1 MNKREKEVLEETLKN
16 EKKVLKE
23 LDKVYAEALTEID
36 DKILQLLARDDGNMQ
51 NVIYQVEYQ
60 KALKQQIESA
70 IDTLHSKE
78 FTSVSEYLTDC
89 YNTGFIGTMYNL
101 HGQNIPLMI
110 PIDQEQVVQAIT
122 KDTKLSESLYNRLG
136 KDIKTLKKQ
145 IASELSV
152 GIATAQSYADIH
164 RNIAT
169 VAGINKNKAMRIAR
183 TEGHRIQQTAAVN
196 ACNKAVE
203 KGADIVKQWSAAL
216 DGRTR
221 DSHRRVDGEI
231 VELDKPFSNGLMY
244 PGDPNGP
251 AAEVVNCRCT
261 ISQRAKWRLDNE
273 ELERL
278 KVRAGYFGLDKTENF
293 TDYKSKYLEM
303 SEEDLLTA
311 GSSGKMVLKSGL
323 KKITGNHT
331 IEDDI
336 GTRDNPT
343 CNPNYKKKGDYA
355 KNCGYCSATYEMR
368 RRGYDVIA
376 NPLNTMLVSDWVKLF
391 DNADVR
397 KFIPLRRP
405 IRKGETDE
413 KLTTE
418 LETIPSTVEQLSS
431 QLLSLHEDGAR
442 GSVFVQWVG
451 RQVGHFFSWEIE
463 GDNVCYIDG
472 QNGNMNA
479 SEYFNHVEV
488 NSILT
493 IRWDNLMP
501 SDSIK
506 EACKDRG

>member
-36 DKILQLLARDDGNMQ
+36 DKISQLLARDDGNMQ

-122 KDTKLSESLYNRLG
+122 KDTKLSESLYNSLG

-183 TEGHRIQQTAAVN
+183 TEGHRIQQTASYDAQK
-196 ACNKAVE
+196 KAKE

-221 DSHRRVDGEI
+221 DSHRHVDGEI
-231 VELDKPFSNGLMY
+231 TELDKPFSNGLMY

-293 TDYKSKYLEM
+293 NDYKSKYLKASNKIVSAPLINSTELIKAYECF
-303 SEEDLLTA
+303 SEILDNSDGVDLHVMKMRMYAEYTEYIEIDKLDTAFEYNINDDVIYYNPKADKFDLYDLNFAQAHELSHRMDFLEYRSFENEDFLGA
-311 GSSGKMVLKSGL
+311 IDICRQKIIENSSEIQTWFNEGGKYELNFPLNDIVSALSKNEIDVRIGH
-323 KKITGNHT
+323 KNDYW
-331 IEDDI
+331 EDDAINVPMEVFANISSIDII
-336 GTRDNPT
+336 GGEVKAEFDTLLKELYEV
-343 CNPNYKKKGDYA
+343 YK
-355 KNCGYCSATYEMR
+355 EM
-368 RRGYDVIA
+368 
-376 NPLNTMLVSDWVKLF
+376 VS
-391 DNADVR
+391 
-397 KFIPLRRP
+397 
-405 IRKGETDE
+405 
-413 KLTTE
+413 
-418 LETIPSTVEQLSS
+418 
-431 QLLSLHEDGAR
+431 
-442 GSVFVQWVG
+442 
-451 RQVGHFFSWEIE
+451 
-463 GDNVCYIDG
+463 
-472 QNGNMNA
+472 
-479 SEYFNHVEV
+479 
-488 NSILT
+488 
-493 IRWDNLMP
+493 
-501 SDSIK
+501 
-506 EACKDRG
+506 

>member
-36 DKILQLLARDDGNMQ
+36 DKISQLLARDDGNMQ

-169 VAGINKNKAMRIAR
+169 VAGISKNKAMRIAR
-183 TEGHRIQQTAAVN
+183 TEGHRIQQTASYDAQK
-196 ACNKAVE
+196 KAKE

-221 DSHRRVDGEI
+221 ESHRRVDGEI
-231 VELDKPFSNGLMY
+231 RELDEPFSNGLMI
-244 PGDPNGP
+244 PGDHEAP
-251 AAEVVNCRCT
+251 ASEVVNCRCALL
-261 ISQRAKWRLDNE
+261 QRARWALDE
-273 ELERL
+273 
-278 KVRAGYFGLDKTENF
+278 
-293 TDYKSKYLEM
+293 S
-303 SEEDLLTA
+303 
-311 GSSGKMVLKSGL
+311 
-323 KKITGNHT
+323 
-331 IEDDI
+331 
-336 GTRDNPT
+336 
-343 CNPNYKKKGDYA
+343 
-355 KNCGYCSATYEMR
+355 
-368 RRGYDVIA
+368 
-376 NPLNTMLVSDWVKLF
+376 
-391 DNADVR
+391 
-397 KFIPLRRP
+397 
-405 IRKGETDE
+405 
-413 KLTTE
+413 E
-418 LETIPSTVEQLSS
+418 LETLRKRASFHGLLVDDSKKFGHEKAIDFSDFKAKYLKASHEENAKEAFKKKYGITEKDEKAIYDYVSFKSYVVNDKLRRKQPLTHDEERFTMELNNALDKMPTYSGNLQRSLLLRDEKAVQDFLKEYKIGKTIAYKEFLSTTKGDTYNP
-431 QLLSLHEDGAR
+431 DGQIQIFIQDAKN
-442 GSVFVQWVG
+442 GKDISVFNEQEQEVLYKNDLEFNVIYMT
-451 RQVGHFFSWEIE
+451 ENE
-463 GDNVCYIDG
+463 GKYYILLEE
-472 QNGNMNA
+472 
-479 SEYFNHVEV
+479 S
-488 NSILT
+488 
-493 IRWDNLMP
+493 
-501 SDSIK
+501 K
-506 EACKDRG
+506 